1 MEEVKMENKKD
12 EKESKKK
19 SRNPAIRRVEED
31 AGTLLYTEGATTKG
45 AAIKSMI
52 LLLLVF
58 SSAGISF
65 VNVIEVR
72 SLITIIVMAFLTGL
86 YLCFHPEMSSILA
99 PVYALLEGVSLG
111 QISAISEKAHP
122 GIVLQALII
131 TFGIAAMVIF
141 VYSHEIF
148 KINPIFTRTVFLV
161 TGGIAFLYLVDL
173 VLILGFG
180 MNVPLIHDMGWKGIL
195 FSLFAIV
202 VATSNLAI
210 DYVEI
215 RSLTEKGLPE
225 YYEWYFAYGF
235 MLSLIWM
242 YLEVLRLERKLK

>member
-1 MEEVKMENKKD
+1 MEEEKKENNDKKD
-12 EKESKKK
+12 TKKK

-31 AGTLLYTEGATTKG
+31 AGTLLYTEAATTEG
-45 AAIKSMI
+45 SAIKSLI

-58 SSAGISF
+58 FSAGISF
-65 VNVIEVR
+65 MNVIELR
-72 SLITIIVMAFLTGL
+72 SLITVVIMAFLTGL

-99 PVYALLEGVSLG
+99 PVYALLEGVGLG
-111 QISAISEKAHP
+111 QISALSEKAHP

-141 VYSHEIF
+141 VHSQELF
-148 KINPIFTRTVFLV
+148 KINPLFTRTVFLV
-161 TGGIAFLYLVDL
+161 TGGLAFMYLVDL

-180 MNVPLIHDMGWKGIL
+180 MTVPLIHESGWKGIL
-195 FSLFAIV
+195 FSIFAIV
-202 VATSNLAI
+202 VATSNLSI
-210 DYVEI
+210 DFVEI
-215 RSLTEKGLPE
+215 RSLTKKGLPE

-242 YLEVLRLERKLK
+242 YMEVLRLERKLK